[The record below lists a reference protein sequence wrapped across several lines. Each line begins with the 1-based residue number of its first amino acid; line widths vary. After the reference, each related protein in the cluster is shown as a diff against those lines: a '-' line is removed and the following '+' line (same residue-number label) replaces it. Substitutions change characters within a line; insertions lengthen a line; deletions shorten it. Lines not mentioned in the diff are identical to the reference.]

1 MLKAEGRSRLL
12 ILARC
17 SIKVVYRVQSKTAST
32 QNGTVTSRSVML
44 HHGVETTSINAE
56 GKEARGHDHRGSER
70 MFTWCTARS
79 PAEWDE
85 AWAKAACALFLA
97 QTGET
102 YTPRSLASLP
112 VPTWDG
118 NLMLLEHGPDEA
130 LTEVG
135 PDRLR
140 GLLWTTP
147 FQGVDLR
154 VVAFAVE
161 ASLQGQGL
169 GGQGW
174 DMAVQAGQNEG
185 LTGLRLE
192 VREDNQGAIR
202 FYERRGLSAEGE
214 LHDYYTD
221 GVGLLMRGPMPST
234 PPWEG

>member
-1 MLKAEGRSRLL
+1 
-12 ILARC
+12 
-17 SIKVVYRVQSKTAST
+17 
-32 QNGTVTSRSVML
+32 
-44 HHGVETTSINAE
+44 
-56 GKEARGHDHRGSER
+56 

-140 GLLWTTP
+140 GLLWTCLLYTSP
-147 FQGVDLR
+147 SPRD
-154 VVAFAVE
+154 A
-161 ASLQGQGL
+161 
-169 GGQGW
+169 
-174 DMAVQAGQNEG
+174 
-185 LTGLRLE
+185 T
-192 VREDNQGAIR
+192 
-202 FYERRGLSAEGE
+202 LS
-214 LHDYYTD
+214 
-221 GVGLLMRGPMPST
+221 RMPSSA
-234 PPWEG
+234 